1 MWDGARAPPKVDVSE
16 GGYFSMKMR
25 PNQGPNTVEI
35 ITRNPD
41 GNEVMETLSIT
52 WASPEQ
58 RSPLWGY

>member
-1 MWDGARAPPKVDVSE
+1 
-16 GGYFSMKMR
+16 MKMR